1 MKSLNKVLSLFLCL
15 VLFLNMVPVVQGTSV
30 SSEDLAIVSYTVP
43 VISNEY
49 TNDYVTIYEHEGKF
63 FMSLNDIGDFTRST
77 LTEDDETLT
86 LTHGLREVVISKA
99 DGHMVDSGI
108 VDQGNITLLEYNGM
122 YLCEGIPMLQYLGA
136 ACSIHEEK
144 ELEVLMPIYTI
155 WESIMPDYL
164 DYYFDIN
171 ELYGGENSVKI
182 SLICDILADVLDG
195 VSGHGLFGSYDI
207 HMEDALYEVLNVDMM
222 KYSSVQQS
230 AAEENQKI
238 NDFLTSDVYGFI
250 LDGSEKTVDGVYEV
264 LDYYAGFYLN
274 TEIWKNSY
282 LEKLY
287 FEAGDLKSASELGSQ
302 INKQVYTQSVM
313 QADLKDVK
321 ANKSLLSI
329 GMLAF
334 DTAVTSYGL
343 MQYDD
348 DTRNLFARTISDE
361 MIAHTNYHRAGWMSV
376 SDKIAN
382 TLKSTESIVVNTAA
396 TKIAETAVDEVSKF
410 GVQKAISGLTTKGN
424 IYVAAAQI
432 GLYLASLINHS
443 SNEAYSADLN
453 AILLN
458 EAHFDIAMMA
468 SQLLVDERDKYH
480 FSNPE
485 SLKRIKDMFT
495 LYYRFVIAFSEN
507 VAKSIDEFGSRD
519 DQKWVD
525 WFSSTEERSVA
536 NYAAAYLYRITNCV
550 IVPYVEYSQL
560 TDGVITHDWVSKANQ
575 HLELSDA
582 YFDYIYNNRYNEQYC
597 YHIPKIL
604 LTGNNFE
611 QLNSQIYSKLY
622 SSLQEGVYNGTDIY
636 TINMSYGCGQKINY
650 ASIIVSEQLDWG
662 WTDYYVYNID
672 ISNGHQL
679 SVKDL
684 LSIYGLTD
692 ENYRNLAQKA
702 LKAQYELYYRE
713 AYEDNKSNESF
724 LSFYQQQLDATISK
738 QNIDAVIP
746 YIDSNGDLCG
756 VAAIYSLAGA
766 DYYHHLINLTGTEEP
781 APIRCEIDHSN
792 STGSATGDSLQ
803 YFIENCDR
811 HYFTAADIQDFSAE
825 MCMYARNAIFA
836 KAGRKFQNQELRTYF
851 EQYSWYHPYIE
862 PEDFQDSMLST
873 IQLANINLILSHEE
887 KLEINTMLDSLTGEE
902 GIYTRYL
909 HNGGYEELLGQEF
922 DKEKL
927 QVSSCLLDLD
937 SDGTKELFLSL
948 GTGNYGPRGMETCT
962 FLLDI
967 ESNQVIKAT
976 NAYFGGGSMGGDYLG
991 IRYDKEQQKHV
1002 LVLEGHIRDGVSAH
1016 GTYLDIYSESN
1027 FKAGMELFEGYYSLY
1042 GDTYQESAAKI
1053 RAETSLYY
1061 EDGEDFRFYQINDQY
1076 VTKEAFDAAW
1086 ARYEEPREG
1095 FQPKNGSFVKPIA

>member
-1 MKSLNKVLSLFLCL
+1 MKSLNKALSLFLCI
-15 VLFLNMVPVVQGTSV
+15 VLFLNMVPIVQGTGV
-30 SSEDLAIVSYTVP
+30 SSEDLAIVSFTVP

-49 TNDYVTIYEHEGKF
+49 TNDYVTIYEHEDKF

-238 NDFLTSDVYGFI
+238 NDFLTSDIYGFI

-348 DTRNLFARTISDE
+348 DTRNLFARTITDE

-424 IYVAAAQI
+424 IYAAAAQI
-432 GLYLASLINHS
+432 GFYLASLINHNT
-443 SNEAYSADLN
+443 NEAFSADLN

-468 SQLLVDERDKYH
+468 SQLLVDERDKHH
-480 FSNPE
+480 FSDSE
-485 SLKRIKDMFT
+485 SLERIKDMFT

-507 VAKSIDEFGSRD
+507 VAKSIDEFGGRNN
-519 DQKWVD
+519 QKWVD
-525 WFSSTEERSVA
+525 WFSSTEESSVA

-550 IVPYVEYSQL
+550 IVPILDYNSY
-560 TDGVITHDWVSKANQ
+560 TDQVITSDWISDVSSRWRDIFKELPSEFVFASGVGAWATVIDLEDDGSFVGEYHDSEMGSIGNGYPHGTVYISTFSGKFTKPEPIN
-575 HLELSDA
+575 E
-582 YFDYIYNNRYNEQYC
+582 YIYMMRLASFSTEKQLDEEYYENDIRYIVSEPYGFNNAHEFYIFLPGTPINQLPEDF
-597 YHIPKIL
+597 L
-604 LTGNNFE
+604 AWA
-611 QLNSQIYSKLY
+611 QLNSDFRK
-622 SSLQEGVYNGTDIY
+622 SLPSGY
-636 TINMSYGCGQKINY
+636 YGI
-650 ASIIVSEQLDWG
+650 
-662 WTDYYVYNID
+662 YNITD
-672 ISNGHQL
+672 
-679 SVKDL
+679 
-684 LSIYGLTD
+684 GLGFVG
-692 ENYRNLAQKA
+692 Y
-702 LKAQYELYYRE
+702 
-713 AYEDNKSNESF
+713 
-724 LSFYQQQLDATISK
+724 
-738 QNIDAVIP
+738 
-746 YIDSNGDLCG
+746 
-756 VAAIYSLAGA
+756 A
-766 DYYHHLINLTGTEEP
+766 D
-781 APIRCEIDHSN
+781 D
-792 STGSATGDSLQ
+792 
-803 YFIENCDR
+803 YFW
-811 HYFTAADIQDFSAE
+811 FS
-825 MCMYARNAIFA
+825 
-836 KAGRKFQNQELRTYF
+836 
-851 EQYSWYHPYIE
+851 
-862 PEDFQDSMLST
+862 
-873 IQLANINLILSHEE
+873 
-887 KLEINTMLDSLTGEE
+887 
-902 GIYTRYL
+902 
-909 HNGGYEELLGQEF
+909 
-922 DKEKL
+922 
-927 QVSSCLLDLD
+927 
-937 SDGTKELFLSL
+937 
-948 GTGNYGPRGMETCT
+948 
-962 FLLDI
+962 
-967 ESNQVIKAT
+967 
-976 NAYFGGGSMGGDYLG
+976 DYK
-991 IRYDKEQQKHV
+991 Y
-1002 LVLEGHIRDGVSAH
+1002 
-1016 GTYLDIYSESN
+1016 
-1027 FKAGMELFEGYYSLY
+1027 LFEGKKSALRPSANTPSHLTFWPETGAAQIGLIFDWTEDEQREFEAYDNYGSGTYHVSLDISEDYSRITVSVSSDENVDL
-1042 GDTYQESAAKI
+1042 SAWGGTSDGKLVAEYI
-1053 RAETSLYY
+1053 RE
-1061 EDGEDFRFYQINDQY
+1061 
-1076 VTKEAFDAAW
+1076 
-1086 ARYEEPREG
+1086 
-1095 FQPKNGSFVKPIA
+1095 